1 MSTRDRIQDFLAGDR
16 FAVVGASPDR
26 GKFGN
31 RVLRC
36 YLRHGLEAVPVNPGH
51 GEVEGLPCAGSLTEL
66 DAPVHGVSVI
76 TPPAVSLRVVEEAG
90 ALGLTRVWLQPG
102 AEDEAVL
109 ERAEELGL
117 ELIAGGPCL
126 LVELDREG

>member
-1 MSTRDRIQDFLAGDR
+1 MDTRSRIQDFLVGTS

-26 GKFGN
+26 NKFGN
-31 RVLRC
+31 RVLRA
-36 YLRHGLEAVPVNPGH
+36 YLRHGREAWPVNPSYA
-51 GEVEGLPCAGSLTEL
+51 EVEGRPCVASLAEL

-76 TPPAVSLRVVEEAG
+76 TPPAVSLGVVEEA
-90 ALGLTRVWLQPG
+90 ARLGLSRVWLQPG

-109 ERAEELGL
+109 ARAEELGL
-117 ELIAGGPCL
+117 EVLAGGPCL